1 MPKDSPVPV
10 ETSVV
15 AGSHAGPP
23 PDPFTGL
30 PNPRTAPILI
40 GIDVGSTTAKAVVV
54 DPDSLKMLWS
64 DYQRHQTK
72 QAEKIAELLER
83 IGQDFPNVPP
93 GAVRCFITGSGAG
106 PLVEPIGAKFVQEVN
121 AVTLA
126 VEELH
131 PDVGSVVELG
141 GQDAKIIIFKE
152 AKARAEQPGVPEAA
166 AAAELD
172 AELRAEVEAAA
183 EAPPSDVPQPEVVIP
198 ETSPPSGTSKKRNKT
213 AIASMN
219 DKCASGTGATID
231 KCFLKVGMPSS
242 DAMRLRFDDS
252 KLHHV
257 AAKCGVFAET
267 DIVNLVKASI
277 PSTEI
282 MCSLADAIVMQN
294 LSVLTRGNTLRHKVL
309 LLGGPNTYLPFLQ
322 DCWRKRIP
330 ETWES
335 RSYAYPKDVP
345 IEELILVPENAQY
358 YAAFGAVMYG
368 LHEPASVGLYRGLE
382 PLRDFIRGGRKSKL
396 GEAAGPPLARST
408 DELEVFR
415 QQYTIPKFTP
425 ATLTPGTRVRAVI
438 GMDGGST
445 SSKAVLIDEQR
456 NILKKEYQLSKG
468 NPIQDVREILGR
480 LQAWVTEQGCT
491 LEVLG
496 FGATGYAADVLEKTV
511 KSDVNIVET
520 VAHMMSATSYFGDV
534 DVVCDIGGQD
544 IKVLFMQNGD
554 IKNFRLSNQ
563 CSAGNGMLLQAM
575 ADQFGVKITDYADTA
590 FSADLSPKFSY
601 GCAVFL
607 DTDRVNF
614 QKEGYSK
621 EELLS
626 GLAQVLPKNV
636 WQYVVQI
643 PRMAALGKKYVL
655 QGGTQYNLAAVKAQV
670 DYIRER
676 VPGAEVYVHPHC
688 GEAGAIG
695 AAFETLRVVK
705 RRGYSTFVGMDA
717 AINLEFTSR
726 NDESTR
732 CHFCPNLCAR
742 TFIDSQTPDGET
754 ARYISGFSCEKGTV
768 ESEDAM
774 LALTAD
780 RKRLMKQFPNLV
792 DTEAKLLF
800 RHFFDHE
807 PLPAPGTLKADAE
820 VKKTLLGARRVAVT
834 RPFERSS
841 QAAQDRRARI
851 RIGIPKVLN
860 IWSTAPFWRTYF
872 ETLGIQRQNVVFS
885 DDTSEEMWM
894 EGGKYGS
901 IDPCY
906 PSKVGQAHLHHL
918 LFHQHT
924 PERPLDYIFFPTLTH
939 IPSFVKNAM
948 DYTSCPI
955 VAGAPNVL
963 KAAFTK
969 EVDFFAQRNIRY
981 LDPACSLIEPNLLR
995 RQLFDCFRP
1004 LLDLTSDES
1013 DFAVDQAFAAL
1024 RRLDVEMEAR
1034 GRAILDQVEKEDRVA
1049 ILMLGRP
1056 YHLDPGLNHSVLEEF
1071 QLLGYPVLS
1080 IRSIPKDE
1088 GYLGRFFADDLR
1100 RGAIQSPLEISD
1112 VWPENYSSNS
1122 AMKVWG
1128 AKFAARHPNVVV
1140 LDLSSF
1146 KCGHDAPTYGII
1158 DSIIGA
1164 AETPYSALHDIDA
1177 NKPGGSIKI
1186 RVKTYAHSLTLHRER
1201 LEDLSAQKSE
1211 MLHQIDQKRLALLTL
1226 KRRQLVERAQGDET
1240 LERTI
1245 AELTAR
1251 VRAYQAARQPASP
1264 AELRAENAAELKRV
1278 GIVKLGIKRHDGT
1291 VQTLGAET
1299 TTSA

>member
-1 MPKDSPVPV
+1 V
-10 ETSVV
+10 
-15 AGSHAGPP
+15 SHQ
-23 PDPFTGL
+23 
-30 PNPRTAPILI
+30 I
-40 GIDVGSTTAKAVVV
+40 
-54 DPDSLKMLWS
+54 LWS
-64 DYQRHQTK
+64 DYQRHQTR
-72 QAEKIAELLER
+72 QAEKVMELLVQ
-83 IGQDFPNVPP
+83 IGNDFPHLPP
-93 GAVRCFITGSGAG
+93 GSIRSFITGSGAG
-106 PLVEPIGAKFVQEVN
+106 PLAAPIGSKFVQEVN

-126 VEELH
+126 VETLH

-152 AKARAEQPGVPEAA
+152 AKDEDGN
-166 AAAELD
+166 
-172 AELRAEVEAAA
+172 
-183 EAPPSDVPQPEVVIP
+183 
-198 ETSPPSGTSKKRNKT
+198 SKGKT

-231 KCFLKVGMPSS
+231 KCFLKVGMPSE
-242 DAMRLRFDDS
+242 DAMALHFDDS

-277 PSTEI
+277 PSPEI

-322 DCWRKRIP
+322 ECWRKRIP
-330 ETWES
+330 QTWED
-335 RSYAYPKDVP
+335 RGYAYPKDVP
-345 IEELILVPENAQY
+345 LEELIMIPENAQY

-368 LHEPASVGLYRGLE
+368 LHEDAAVGMYHGLDK
-382 PLRDFIRGGRKSKL
+382 LNDFITSGRKSKL
-396 GEAAGPPLARST
+396 GDSAGPALSRTT
-408 DELEVFR
+408 DELEGFR
-415 QQYTIPKFTP
+415 EQYRIPRFEP
-425 ATLTPGTRVRAVI
+425 AKLTPGTKLRAVI

-445 SSKAVLIDEQR
+445 SSKAVLVDEGK

-468 NPIQDVREILGR
+468 NPIQDVKEILGR
-480 LQAWVTEQGCT
+480 LRAWVQDQGCE

-520 VAHMMSATSYFGDV
+520 VAHMMSATTYFGDV
-534 DVVCDIGGQD
+534 DVICDIGGQD
-544 IKVLFMQNGD
+544 IKVLFMQKGD

-575 ADQFGVKITDYADTA
+575 ADQFGVKITDYAETA
-590 FSADLSPKFSY
+590 FQAELSPRFSY

-607 DTDRVNF
+607 DSDRVNF

-621 EELLS
+621 EELLA

-643 PRMAALGKKYVL
+643 PRMAALGTKYVL

-670 DYIRER
+670 DYIKER

-705 RRGYSTFVGMDA
+705 RRGYSTFVGIDS
-717 AINLEFTSR
+717 AIDIEFTST
-726 NDESTR
+726 NDETTR

-742 TFIDSQTPDGET
+742 TFIDTKTPAGDS

-768 ESEDAM
+768 ESEEAM
-774 LALTAD
+774 LALSAE
-780 RKRLMKQFPNLV
+780 RKKLMKSYPNLV
-792 DTEAKLLF
+792 DTESKLLF
-800 RHFFDHE
+800 RHFYDQRPMPE
-807 PLPAPGTLKADAE
+807 DGSKKMDVE
-820 VKKTLLGARRVAVT
+820 VKKTLSGVRRIPVERT
-834 RPFERSS
+834 FQRSS
-841 QAAQDRRARI
+841 AEAWKKRARI
-851 RIGIPKVLN
+851 RVGIPKVLN
-860 IWSTAPFWRTYF
+860 VWSTAPFWRTYL
-872 ETLGIQRQNVVFS
+872 ETLGIQKQHVVFS
-885 DDTSEEMWM
+885 DYTSEEMWM

-906 PSKVGQAHLHHL
+906 PSKVGQAHIHNL
-918 LFHQHT
+918 LFHHHT
-924 PERPLDYIFFPTLTH
+924 PERKLNLIFFPTLTH
-939 IPSFVKNAM
+939 VPSFVQKAM

-969 EVDFFAQRNIRY
+969 ETDFFAQRGIKY

-995 RQLFDCFRP
+995 RQLFQAFGP
-1004 LLDLTSDES
+1004 HLDITEDES
-1013 DFAVDQAFAAL
+1013 DFACDEAWQAL
-1024 RRLDVEMEAR
+1024 KKLDVEMEAK
-1034 GRAILDQVEKEDRVA
+1034 GRAILDQVEKEDRIA

-1056 YHLDPGLNHSVLEEF
+1056 YHLDPGLNHSIPEEF
-1071 QLLGYPVLS
+1071 QVLGYPVLS

-1088 GYLGRFFADDLR
+1088 QYLAKYFADDLKSGR
-1100 RGAIQSPLEISD
+1100 ITTPLEIGD

-1122 AMKVWG
+1122 AQKVWG
-1128 AKFAARHPNVVV
+1128 AKFAAHHPNVVV

-1164 AETPYSALHDIDA
+1164 AGTPYSALHDIDA

-1186 RVKTYAHSLTLHRER
+1186 RVKTYAHSLTLHKER
-1201 LEDLSAQKSE
+1201 LDDVGTEKQAL
-1211 MLHQIDQKRLALLTL
+1211 LNQIDRKRLALLRMKAQQLTERSQ
-1226 KRRQLVERAQGDET
+1226 KDEKIERQIG
-1240 LERTI
+1240 
-1245 AELTAR
+1245 ELTAR
-1251 VRAYQAARQPASP
+1251 VQAY
-1264 AELRAENAAELKRV
+1264 ELSKKPPTEQELKV
-1278 GIVKLGIKRHDGT
+1278 AAQEEMKKAGIVQLGIKRRDAEE
-1291 VQTLGAET
+1291 VQPIAV
-1299 TTSA
+1299 S